1 MVTRFPGKG
10 KGMKV
15 FRKTWP
21 ENTYWQV
28 MHVEMTS
35 EKTAKFFG
43 IKYEN
48 GKLCSTKVDKI
59 PGVAKR
65 GIWQFDINGA
75 FSLSEEEAK

>member
-1 MVTRFPGKG
+1 
-10 KGMKV
+10 
-15 FRKTWP
+15 
-21 ENTYWQV
+21 

-48 GKLCSTKVDKI
+48 GKLSSTKVDKI